1 MFKFFTE
8 QQGPVSKS
16 LCRPIQTSAAK
27 EQKSMIQEMLEFQ
40 KLQWEMQT
48 QQMMTESMKKM
59 QKNQE
64 LCDKQKKYEE
74 LR

>member
-1 MFKFFTE
+1 M
-8 QQGPVSKS
+8 
-16 LCRPIQTSAAK
+16 
-27 EQKSMIQEMLEFQ
+27 MQEMLEFQ

-64 LCDKQKKYEE
+64 LCEEQKKCEE
-74 LR
+74 IK